1 MQIPSYKAADFS
13 IAGKG
18 IIITGAGGGIG
29 RAMAIGL
36 GSAGAKIACL
46 DRDFAAASSVAELI
60 GSANAFPIACDV
72 TEEDAVNTAVSR
84 IADKWGRVDGLINNA
99 GQLHRCLVK
108 DHTLSDWNRIFS
120 VNVTGTFLFSRA
132 VLTHMLRQ
140 GDGRIVNFT
149 SALGVRSMPGGAAYG
164 AAKAAITSFTNTLHQ
179 EVAGSGITVSAIAP
193 GLTDTTMA
201 KDNMTTDYMTRIAA
215 SYPGGRLGQPED
227 IIGLA
232 HFLMTDASRH
242 ISGSTLFVRPPG
254 G

>member
-1 MQIPSYKAADFS
+1 MQDSSYQAADFS
-13 IAGKG
+13 IVGKT
-18 IIITGAGGGIG
+18 IVITGAGGGIG
-29 RAMAIGL
+29 KAMALGL
-36 GSAGAKIACL
+36 GRAGAKIVCV
-46 DRDFAAASSVAELI
+46 DRDHDAALAVVEVLGADH
-60 GSANAFPIACDV
+60 AMAVACDV
-72 TEEDAVNTAVSR
+72 TAEEAVSEAVSAVLQRWDR
-84 IADKWGRVDGLINNA
+84 IDGLINNA

-108 DHTLSDWNRIFS
+108 DHTLDDWNRIFN
-120 VNVTGTFLFSRA
+120 VNVVGTFLFSRA
-132 VLTHMLRQ
+132 VLPQMILQ

-164 AAKAAITSFTNTLHQ
+164 ASKAAISSFTNTLHQ

-193 GLTDTTMA
+193 GLTNTPMA
-201 KDNMTTDYMTRIAA
+201 KINMTTEYMERIAA

-242 ISGSTLFVRPPG
+242 VSGSTIFVRPPG

>member
-1 MQIPSYKAADFS
+1 
-13 IAGKG
+13 
-18 IIITGAGGGIG
+18 
-29 RAMAIGL
+29 MALGL
-36 GSAGAKIACL
+36 GRAGAKIVCV
-46 DRDFAAASSVAELI
+46 DRDHDAALAVVEVLGADH
-60 GSANAFPIACDV
+60 AMAVACDV
-72 TEEDAVNTAVSR
+72 TAEEAVSEAVSAVLQRWDR
-84 IADKWGRVDGLINNA
+84 IDGLINNA

-108 DHTLSDWNRIFS
+108 DHTLDDWNRIFN
-120 VNVTGTFLFSRA
+120 VNVVGTFLFSRA
-132 VLTHMLRQ
+132 VLPQMILQ

-164 AAKAAITSFTNTLHQ
+164 ASKAAISSFTNTLHQ

-193 GLTDTTMA
+193 GLTNTPMA
-201 KDNMTTDYMTRIAA
+201 KINMTTEYMERIAA

-242 ISGSTLFVRPPG
+242 VSGSTIFVRPPG